1 MKDQIV
7 MLLLGLLIALGGW
20 TMTQTFSLSTTQA
33 VIDDKVSKLER
44 ATEKLREQMDD
55 MLKVD
60 EDIMEQH
67 DRFIRLLQDNNNNS
81 NNSNSSYNY

>member
-44 ATEKLREQMDD
+44 ATDKLREQMDD

>member
-44 ATEKLREQMDD
+44 EVDKLREQVTE
-55 MLKVD
+55 MLNVD

-81 NNSNSSYNY
+81 NNNSSYNY

>member
-33 VIDDKVSKLER
+33 VLDDKVDKVENQVMKL
-44 ATEKLREQMDD
+44 TEEINKMKDL
-55 MLKVD
+55 D
-60 EDIMEQH
+60 EDIVEQH
-67 DRFIRLLQDNNNNS
+67 DRFIRLLEGNNS
-81 NNSNSSYNY
+81 TQPSTYSY

>member
-44 ATEKLREQMDD
+44 ATDKLREQMDE

-60 EDIMEQH
+60 EEIMEQH
-67 DRFIRLLQDNNNNS
+67 ENLFDALR
-81 NNSNSSYNY
+81 NSSQPSSSCNY

>member
-33 VIDDKVSKLER
+33 VLDDKVDKLENQVMKL
-44 ATEKLREQMDD
+44 TEEINKMKDL
-55 MLKVD
+55 D
-60 EDIMEQH
+60 EDIVEQH
-67 DRFIRLLQDNNNNS
+67 DKFIRLLES
-81 NNSNSSYNY
+81 NNSSTQPSTYSY

>member
-44 ATEKLREQMDD
+44 ATEKLREQVTE
-55 MLKVD
+55 MLNVD

-67 DRFIRLLQDNNNNS
+67 DRFIRLLQDNN
-81 NNSNSSYNY
+81 SSSTQPSTYTY

>member
-33 VIDDKVSKLER
+33 VIDDKVDKLER
-44 ATEKLREQMDD
+44 QVEKLQDHMDE

-60 EDIMEQH
+60 EEIMEQH
-67 DRFIRLLQDNNNNS
+67 EDLFDQIL
-81 NNSNSSYNY
+81 NSNSNTGTYNY

>member
-33 VIDDKVSKLER
+33 VHTDKLDKLER
-44 ATEKLREQMDD
+44 ATDKLREQMDE

-60 EDIMEQH
+60 EEIMEQH
-67 DRFIRLLQDNNNNS
+67 ESLFNALR
-81 NNSNSSYNY
+81 SSQPSSTYNY

>member
-33 VIDDKVSKLER
+33 VLDDKVDKLER
-44 ATEKLREQMDD
+44 QVEKLIDQMDD
-55 MLKVD
+55 MRDMD

-67 DRFIRLLQDNNNNS
+67 EDLFEQIRNQS
-81 NNSNSSYNY
+81 NDNSSGYSYG

>member
-44 ATEKLREQMDD
+44 EVDKLREQVTE
-55 MLKVD
+55 MLNVD

-67 DRFIRLLQDNNNNS
+67 DRFIRLLQDNNSNS
-81 NNSNSSYNY
+81 SNSSYNY

>member
-44 ATEKLREQMDD
+44 ATEKLREQMDE

-60 EDIMEQH
+60 EEIMEQH
-67 DRFIRLLQDNNNNS
+67 ESLFDALR
-81 NNSNSSYNY
+81 SSQPSSTYNY

>member
-44 ATEKLREQMDD
+44 ATDKLREQMDE

-60 EDIMEQH
+60 EEIMEQH
-67 DRFIRLLQDNNNNS
+67 EKLFDKLQKGNTPS
-81 NNSNSSYNY
+81 TGYSYN

>member
-33 VIDDKVSKLER
+33 VIDDKVNKLER
-44 ATEKLREQMDD
+44 EVDKLREQVTE
-55 MLKVD
+55 MLNVD

-67 DRFIRLLQDNNNNS
+67 DRFIRLLQDNNS

>member
-1 MKDQIV
+1 

-44 ATEKLREQMDD
+44 ATDKLREQMDE

-60 EDIMEQH
+60 EEIMEQH
-67 DRFIRLLQDNNNNS
+67 ENLFDALRNS
-81 NNSNSSYNY
+81 SQPSSSYNY

>member
-33 VIDDKVSKLER
+33 VIDDKVDKLER
-44 ATEKLREQMDD
+44 HAEKLQDQMDD
-55 MLKVD
+55 MMKQD
-60 EDIMEQH
+60 EEIIEQH
-67 DRFIRLLQDNNNNS
+67 QKLFEALADENGS
-81 NNSNSSYNY
+81 AGSSYNYGN

>member
-1 MKDQIV
+1 MKDKIV

-44 ATEKLREQMDD
+44 ATDKLREQMDD

-60 EDIMEQH
+60 EEIMEQH
-67 DRFIRLLQDNNNNS
+67 ENLFDALRNS
-81 NNSNSSYNY
+81 SQPSSSYNY

>member
-7 MLLLGLLIALGGW
+7 MLLLGLLMALGGW

-33 VIDDKVSKLER
+33 VLDDKVDKLER
-44 ATEKLREQMDD
+44 EVEKLREQMDE

-60 EDIMEQH
+60 EEIMEQH
-67 DRFIRLLQDNNNNS
+67 EDLFKQITNS
-81 NNSNSSYNY
+81 QGSGGTSYNY

>member
-1 MKDQIV
+1 MKVQIV

-44 ATEKLREQMDD
+44 EVDKLREQMDD

-60 EDIMEQH
+60 EEIMEQH
-67 DRFIRLLQDNNNNS
+67 ENLFDALRTNQPS
-81 NNSNSSYNY
+81 SSYNY

>member
-7 MLLLGLLIALGGW
+7 MLLLGLLMALGGW

-33 VIDDKVSKLER
+33 VIDDKVDKLER
-44 ATEKLREQMDD
+44 EVETLREQMDD

-60 EDIMEQH
+60 EEIMEQH
-67 DRFIRLLQDNNNNS
+67 EDLFKQITNNQGS
-81 NNSNSSYNY
+81 NTSYNY

>member
-33 VIDDKVSKLER
+33 VLDDKVSKLER
-44 ATEKLREQMDD
+44 ATDKLREQMDE

-60 EDIMEQH
+60 EEIMEQH
-67 DRFIRLLQDNNNNS
+67 ENLFDALRNS
-81 NNSNSSYNY
+81 SQPSSSYNY

>member
-33 VIDDKVSKLER
+33 VLDDKVDKLENQV
-44 ATEKLREQMDD
+44 EKLTEEINKMKD
-55 MLKVD
+55 LD
-60 EDIMEQH
+60 EDIVEQH
-67 DRFIRLLQDNNNNS
+67 DRFIRLLEGNNS
-81 NNSNSSYNY
+81 TQPSTYSY

>member
-33 VIDDKVSKLER
+33 VLDDKVDKLER
-44 ATEKLREQMDD
+44 ITDRMREQMDE
-55 MLKVD
+55 MLNVD
-60 EDIMEQH
+60 EEIMEQH
-67 DRFIRLLQDNNNNS
+67 EDLFKQILNS
-81 NNSNSSYNY
+81 QGDGPTYSY